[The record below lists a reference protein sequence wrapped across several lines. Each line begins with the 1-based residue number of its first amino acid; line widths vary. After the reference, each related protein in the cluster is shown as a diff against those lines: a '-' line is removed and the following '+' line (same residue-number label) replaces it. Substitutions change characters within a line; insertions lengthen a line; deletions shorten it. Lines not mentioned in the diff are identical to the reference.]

1 MRKGFFIPKH
11 IQPSRVHSSTV
22 YRFKYYMFP
31 FLVDDTTKIVIIVVS
46 VVCGVGIIGGGL
58 IGFK

>member
-1 MRKGFFIPKH
+1 MRKVLFISKH
-11 IQPSRVHSSTV
+11 IHPSRVHASTFYGV
-22 YRFKYYMFP
+22 KYYMFP